1 MKLEIITPERN
12 VFSGDVDVVTLPGL
26 NGQFQVLKDHAPM
39 VSTLKNGDL
48 TYEASG
54 KTESMVVD
62 GGVVQIL
69 QNKVLVLAEG
79 VN

>member
-12 VFSGDVDVVTLPGL
+12 VFSGEVDAVTLPGL
-26 NGQFQVLKDHAPM
+26 NGQFQVLKDHAAM

-48 TYEASG
+48 VYEAAG
-54 KTESMVVD
+54 KKESYVLD

-69 QNKVLVLAEG
+69 NNKVLVLAEG
-79 VN
+79 IA